1 MSAFPPANHS
11 HRESCVQRPVPIS
24 RSSRRN
30 SPLTALSPPYNSWC
44 FRKCSPRLFPTTLC
58 SRTTSAR
65 SIAAS
70 VSRTASLALAPADPT
85 TPLLLPS
92 QVGICSPVVI
102 CPEQVVIY
110 SQAVLSTEQTR
121 RPSTVSRRP
130 SGSTHVWPR
139 MCSQHT
145 ASLPSSTAQRFWHAR
160 LRSGPSQSGRRPCV
174 RAWQLSRE
182 GSATPITCKVSAL
195 PAPAKSAS
203 AS

>member
-30 SPLTALSPPYNSWC
+30 SPLTGLSPPYNSWC

-92 QVGICSPVVI
+92 HVGICSPVVF

-130 SGSTHVWPR
+130 SGSTHVLPR

-145 ASLPSSTAQRFWHAR
+145 AHSPAVP
-160 LRSGPSQSGRRPCV
+160 LRGSGTHDCGVAPANQGADRAYAPGSFLKKALRR
-174 RAWQLSRE
+174 Q
-182 GSATPITCKVSAL
+182 L
-195 PAPAKSAS
+195 PARCLRFLHQRKSAS